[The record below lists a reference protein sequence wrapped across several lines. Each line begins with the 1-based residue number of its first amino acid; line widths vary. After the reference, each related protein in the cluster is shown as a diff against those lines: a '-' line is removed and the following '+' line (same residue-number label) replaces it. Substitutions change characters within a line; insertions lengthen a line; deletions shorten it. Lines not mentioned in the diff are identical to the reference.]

1 MFKIEQFFFFH
12 IDSLCEVLKP
22 REDAMKL
29 ATTQSDS
36 MSYQQPA
43 IRELTP
49 EETKIIL
56 GNLVSAG
63 DLEAWKI
70 LELWLSAFPTSKC

>member
-1 MFKIEQFFFFH
+1 
-12 IDSLCEVLKP
+12 
-22 REDAMKL
+22 MKV
-29 ATTQSDS
+29 ATNQSDLA
-36 MSYQQPA
+36 YQQPA

-49 EETKIIL
+49 DETKVIL

-70 LELWLSAFPTSKC
+70 LELWLTAFPTSKC